1 MHCML
6 LQEDGKETE
15 QQLLKLKLELKK
27 NELLKLH
34 SKRKA
39 AASTLACVHTTSL
52 QMRKVMET
60 AENQLYS

>member
-27 NELLKLH
+27 MNCSNYTAKEKLQQ
-34 SKRKA
+34 
-39 AASTLACVHTTSL
+39 VHL
-52 QMRKVMET
+52 HVCIVLHYR
-60 AENQLYS
+60 